1 MKTTPRAGAAPRD
14 AAEEQ
19 EALKARTASLE
30 MELAHKNFL
39 LQQGFEKF
47 IEAAEKL
54 QESHQRLQQKVDEL
68 NLELD
73 GKNKELEKNLQEKE
87 EVKAY
92 LSNIFESLAIG
103 VLVTDL
109 DGRITSVN
117 RTGQEMLGTEA
128 RSAVGTPINNLL
140 GVDLVLPA
148 GKTEAP
154 PRPAVQE
161 EPVNYRRD
169 EGEELKL
176 QLSSSV
182 MRGEREEPLGFIFNV
197 QDVTQL
203 KKLEEDAER
212 RNRFTAM
219 GEMAANIAHEIRN
232 PLGSI
237 ELFTSLVKK
246 SLDDEDENATLMKH
260 ISSNV
265 ASMNHLISNLLS
277 YTKPRPSS
285 RQRADVHELLRSV
298 AEISQFMASQR
309 KVAVHLSLDA
319 ERAAVLGDS
328 EQLKQVFNNLLL
340 NALQAMPEGGS
351 VSVTSRNLKA
361 DDPKLLARFKLE
373 QAEDGGGVELIE
385 VTVKDS
391 GTGIAKDIQNK
402 IFDPFFTTKDRGTG
416 LGLAIVHNIIE
427 SHNAAIDLES
437 QADHGSKFT
446 IMFPLIKD

>member
-1 MKTTPRAGAAPRD
+1 MKTKPRAGAAPRD

-19 EALKARTASLE
+19 EALKARTVSLE

-54 QESHQRLQQKVDEL
+54 QESHRRLQQKVDEL

-73 GKNKELEKNLQEKE
+73 EKNKELEKNLQEKE

-154 PRPAVQE
+154 PKPAVQE
-161 EPVNYRRD
+161 EPVSYRRD
-169 EGEELKL
+169 EGQELKL

-182 MRGEREEPLGFIFNV
+182 MRGERQEPLGFIFNV

-203 KKLEEDAER
+203 KKLEEHAER

-246 SLDDEDENATLMKH
+246 SLDDEDENATLLMH

-285 RQRADVHELLRSV
+285 RQRADLHELLRSV

-309 KVAVHLSLDA
+309 QVAVHLSLDA

-340 NALQAMPEGGS
+340 NALQAMPEGGA

-373 QAEDGGGVELIE
+373 QAGDSGGVELIE
-385 VTVKDS
+385 IAVKDS
-391 GTGIAKDIQNK
+391 GTGIAKEIQNK

-437 QADHGSKFT
+437 RADHGSKFT

>member
-1 MKTTPRAGAAPRD
+1 MRAPHR
-14 AAEEQ
+14 AEG
-19 EALKARTASLE
+19 RSL
-30 MELAHKNFL
+30 FV
-39 LQQGFEKF
+39 
-47 IEAAEKL
+47 
-54 QESHQRLQQKVDEL
+54 RLIFT
-68 NLELD
+68 D
-73 GKNKELEKNLQEKE
+73 G
-87 EVKAY
+87 VKCH
-92 LSNIFESLAIG
+92 
-103 VLVTDL
+103 
-109 DGRITSVN
+109 
-117 RTGQEMLGTEA
+117 
-128 RSAVGTPINNLL
+128 
-140 GVDLVLPA
+140 
-148 GKTEAP
+148 
-154 PRPAVQE
+154 
-161 EPVNYRRD
+161 
-169 EGEELKL
+169 
-176 QLSSSV
+176 
-182 MRGEREEPLGFIFNV
+182 
-197 QDVTQL
+197 
-203 KKLEEDAER
+203 
-212 RNRFTAM
+212 
-219 GEMAANIAHEIRN
+219 AANIAHEIRN

-265 ASMNHLISNLLS
+265 ASMDHLISNLLS

-328 EQLKQVFNNLLL
+328 EQSKQVFNNLLL
-340 NALQAMPEGGS
+340 NALQAMPEGGA

-361 DDPKLLARFKLE
+361 DDPKLLSRFKLE
-373 QAEDGGGVELIE
+373 QTEDGGGVELIE